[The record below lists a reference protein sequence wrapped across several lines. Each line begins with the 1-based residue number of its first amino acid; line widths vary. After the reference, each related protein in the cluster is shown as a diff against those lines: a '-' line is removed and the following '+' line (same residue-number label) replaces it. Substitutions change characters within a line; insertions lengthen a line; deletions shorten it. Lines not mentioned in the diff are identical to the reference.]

1 MSESER
7 VPAEVFPPGDLLRAE
22 IEARGWT
29 QAEFAE
35 IIGRSVTSVSNIIN
49 AKATITPT
57 TAKLLAAA
65 LGTSDTMWMNL
76 DANYWL
82 WREEP
87 APGRIATAARVRQRF
102 PVRDMINRG
111 WLEDSEDPQ
120 VLESRLLR
128 YFKTP
133 NLETTPRFDV
143 AAKRVKGAD
152 KDDELTDVQYAWLF
166 RVKQIAETM
175 PVPRYSEKKL
185 REAESELQALTGNPE
200 EIRQVPRILEECGVR
215 FVVVEP
221 LPGSKIDGVCFWL
234 TPKQP
239 VIGMSLRL
247 GRIDN
252 FWFCLRHEI
261 EHVLRHD
268 AHVDSDIYQIEEE
281 PLVEAEAAANEAA
294 EHFCVP
300 GEELDDFIR
309 RVQPLF
315 SEQRVVGFSRA
326 LGVHPGLVVGQLHW
340 RTKKY
345 NLLRKYLIDVRD
357 FVTPYVLTDGYG
369 RAVIT

>member
-1 MSESER
+1 MSENER

-22 IEARGWT
+22 IEARAWT
-29 QAEFAE
+29 QAEFAG

-49 AKATITPT
+49 AKATITPA

-76 DANYWL
+76 DSNYWL

-87 APGRIATAARVRQRF
+87 APGRIAAASRVREKY

-111 WLEDSEDPQ
+111 WLEDSEDPD

-128 YFKTP
+128 YFQIP
-133 NLETTPRFDV
+133 SLEEPPRFDV
-143 AAKRVKGAD
+143 AAKRVKGTD
-152 KDDELTDVQYAWLF
+152 EDGELTDGQYAWLF

-185 REAESELQALTGNPE
+185 REAEPELRALTGDPE
-200 EIRQVPRILEECGVR
+200 EIRQVPGILEECGVR
-215 FVVVEP
+215 FIVVEP

-239 VIGMSLRL
+239 VIGISLRL

-261 EHVLRHD
+261 EHVLRGD
-268 AHVDSDIYQIEEE
+268 AHMDSDIYKMDAE
-281 PLVEAEAAANEAA
+281 PLVEAEAAADAA
-294 EHFCVP
+294 AANFMVSD
-300 GEELDDFIR
+300 EELDDFIR
-309 RVQPLF
+309 RVSPLF
-315 SEQRVVGFSRA
+315 SERRIVGFSRV
-326 LGVHPGLVVGQLHW
+326 LGVHPGLVVGRLHW

-345 NLLRKYLIDVRD
+345 NMLRKHLIDIRD

-369 RAVIT
+369 RVLPT

>member
-1 MSESER
+1 MSESKR
-7 VPAEVFPPGDLLRAE
+7 VPAEVFPPGDLLRSE

-49 AKATITPT
+49 AKATITPI
-57 TAKLLAAA
+57 TAKLLSAA
-65 LGTSDTMWMNL
+65 LDTSDTMWMNL

-82 WREEP
+82 WREAP
-87 APGRIATAARVRQRF
+87 APGRIALAARVRQKY

-111 WLEDSEDPQ
+111 WLEDSEDPE

-128 YFKTP
+128 YFETP
-133 NLETTPRFDV
+133 SLDATPRFDV
-143 AAKRVKGAD
+143 AAKRVKGASD
-152 KDDELTDVQYAWLF
+152 EEELTEVQYAWLF

-175 PVPRYSEKKL
+175 PVPKYSENKL
-185 REAESELQALTGNPE
+185 RALEPELQALTGDPE
-200 EIRQVPRILEECGVR
+200 EIRQVPKILEECGVR
-215 FVVVEP
+215 LVVVEP
-221 LPGSKIDGVCFWL
+221 LPGSRIDGACFWL
-234 TPKQP
+234 AQKEP
-239 VIGMSLRL
+239 VIGISLRL

-268 AHVDSDIYQIEEE
+268 AHVDSDIYQTGTE
-281 PLVEAEAAANEAA
+281 PLIAAEATADRAAAN
-294 EHFCVP
+294 FMVP
-300 GEELDDFIR
+300 DEDLDDFIR

-315 SEQRVVGFSRA
+315 SERYIVGFSRR
-326 LGVHPGLVVGQLHW
+326 LGVHPGLVVGRLHW

-345 NLLRKYLIDVRD
+345 NLLRKYLIDIRD
-357 FVTPYVLTDGYG
+357 YVTPYVLTDGYG
-369 RAVIT
+369 RVLPT